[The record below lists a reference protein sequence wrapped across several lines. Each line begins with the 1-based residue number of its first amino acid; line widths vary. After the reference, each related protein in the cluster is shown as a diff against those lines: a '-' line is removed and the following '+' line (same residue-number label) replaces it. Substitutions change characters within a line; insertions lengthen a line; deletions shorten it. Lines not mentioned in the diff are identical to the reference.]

1 MGVRFAGIPFAGAP
15 VGERRWLPPGPVE
28 PWEGERDAG
37 AYGFIA
43 AQNPDMLTAFLGME
57 PEPMDEDCLYL
68 NVYTPALDDV
78 RRPVM
83 VWIHGGAFIL
93 GSGSTPLYDGAALVE
108 RGDVVLV
115 TINYRLGVFGFMD
128 LSWMDPELA
137 GSGNLG
143 LQDQVAALEWV
154 RDNIAGFG
162 GDPGNVTIF
171 GESAGGMSVT
181 ALLAA
186 ESADRPLPQGDRPVG
201 RGAGGGHARSGR
213 GVGA

>member
-1 MGVRFAGIPFAGAP
+1 
-15 VGERRWLPPGPVE
+15 
-28 PWEGERDAG
+28 
-37 AYGFIA
+37 
-43 AQNPDMLTAFLGME
+43 
-57 PEPMDEDCLYL
+57 MDEDCLYL

-83 VWIHGGAFIL
+83 VWIHGGGFII

-115 TINYRLGVFGFMD
+115 TINYRLGASA
-128 LSWMDPELA
+128 SWTSA
-137 GSGNLG
+137 GSMRSWPARGTSG
-143 LQDQVAALEWV
+143 CRTRSPPSSGCGTTSPA
-154 RDNIAGFG
+154 FG

-181 ALLAA
+181 RC
-186 ESADRPLPQGDRPVG
+186 SPPRRPRALPQGDRPVG